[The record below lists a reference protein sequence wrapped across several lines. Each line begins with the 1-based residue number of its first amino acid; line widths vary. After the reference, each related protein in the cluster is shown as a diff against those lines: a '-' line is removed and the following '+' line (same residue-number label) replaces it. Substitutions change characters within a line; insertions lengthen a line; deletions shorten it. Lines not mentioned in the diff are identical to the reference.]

1 MAAATEETT
10 LKTGEEEELP
20 QGAEVPVSDVN
31 ELHDNAASNEQSPKD
46 TGNDDEDEDEKEKED
61 YKTYSHP
68 LGDDHRLG
76 LEVVSGDEGDQN
88 TSSVSYEQVP
98 NNAV

>member
-20 QGAEVPVSDVN
+20 QGAEVLVSDVN

-61 YKTYSHP
+61 YKAYSRP
-68 LGDDHRLG
+68 LGDDHHLG

-98 NNAV
+98 SNAV